1 MKYPKSRRNYYNQK
15 RKEMNIQY
23 VCELYFDKKKSNQ
36 QELMKLALQ
45 NLGFKPNI
53 MSIYITMDEMYEEVS
68 YNEDLLFSIL
78 FKEDDS
84 GITIIQHLYDEN
96 TTNPW
101 FRLSKIEGDFFSLK
115 WSNKNLDFLLTEII
129 TSFLKM
135 DGFAAGYVFDNKD
148 VWEQN
153 KEAKENQNLSKDY
166 PGQFKYV
173 CGMQFMAAPLMWF
186 GKSFFEI
193 ISKDELLKFSKAQK
207 LNTDL
212 VEVKLFN
219 IYESPKKIENRQ
231 TQKSFWTFFEL
242 DKVVNKFE
250 EENSIDAV
258 QALNDFLSKMKSPKK
273 K

>member
-1 MKYPKSRRNYYNQK
+1 
-15 RKEMNIQY
+15 MNTQY
-23 VCELYFDKKKSNQ
+23 ICELYFDKETSDQ

-45 NLGFKPNI
+45 SLGFIPTI
-53 MSIYITMDEMYEEVS
+53 MSIYVSMDEMYEEVS
-68 YNEDLLFSIL
+68 YSEDLLFSVL
-78 FKEDDS
+78 SKEDDS
-84 GITIIQHLYDEN
+84 GITITQHIYDEN

-101 FRLSKIEGDFFSLK
+101 FRFGKEEGKFVSLK
-115 WSNKNLDFLLTEII
+115 WSNENMDFLLAEKI
-129 TSFLKM
+129 THFLKIN
-135 DGFAAGYVFDNKD
+135 GFAAGYVFDNKD
-148 VWEQN
+148 AWEQSR
-153 KEAKENQNLSKDY
+153 EAKENSELSSVNY

-186 GKSFFEI
+186 GEPFFEI

-219 IYESPKKIENRQ
+219 IYESPEKSENRIA
-231 TQKSFWTFFEL
+231 QKNFWTFFEL
-242 DKVVNKFE
+242 DKVVTKFE

-258 QALNDFLSKMKSPKK
+258 QALNDFLAKMKSPKK